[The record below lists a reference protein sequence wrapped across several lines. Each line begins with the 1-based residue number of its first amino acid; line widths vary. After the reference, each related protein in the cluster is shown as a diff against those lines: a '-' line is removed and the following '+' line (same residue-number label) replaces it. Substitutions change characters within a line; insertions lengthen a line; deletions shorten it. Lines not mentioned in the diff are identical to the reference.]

1 MKKTIKLLALIISVG
16 ILMSSCSTVVQPN
29 YGGVLMQ
36 NYGKS
41 GKSDY
46 SEQFGRVSDW
56 GFGTQLFQV
65 PLWQQRASVEDT
77 LHMQDSKNNVM
88 TCYPKY
94 AYSILKGRLVDVV
107 FNNSQIAKQNSSDGG
122 SFLKNIEDN
131 VLEMAIY
138 DIIKEQSRKHLAD
151 SLMNNGGSLKF
162 EKECEDIIRTFF
174 ESKGFKLDAITI
186 QLTYSNKIM
195 ETLDKRLE
203 VSTSVSTLD
212 QEIIQQ
218 LKINQLEELRTDFA
232 LIQSRAL
239 TPEILEARRIARWDG
254 HYPMYY
260 SGNGLPLPMIMSDI
274 KSRPENKTKPK
285 TK

>member
-1 MKKTIKLLALIISVG
+1 MKKTIKTMFMSLSVALF
-16 ILMSSCSTVVQPN
+16 MASCGTVVQPN

-41 GKSDY
+41 GKGDY
-46 SEQFGRVSDW
+46 TEQSGRVNDW
-56 GFGTQLFQV
+56 GMGTQLFQV

-77 LHMQDSKNNVM
+77 LNMQDSKNNVM

-94 AYSILKGRLVDVV
+94 AYTITKGKLVDVV
-107 FNNSQIAKQNSSDGG
+107 FNNSQIAKENSSDGA
-122 SFLKNIEDN
+122 SFLKRIEDN

-162 EKECEDIIRTFF
+162 EKECEDIIRKAFAD
-174 ESKGFKLDAITI
+174 KGFTLEAITI

-203 VSTSVSTLD
+203 VSTNVSTLD

-218 LKINQLEELRTDFA
+218 RKRNELEQLRTDFA
-232 LIQSRAL
+232 LIHSKSL
-239 TPEILEARRIARWDG
+239 TPEILELKRIERWDG

-260 SGNGLPLPMIMSDI
+260 GVNNLPIPTI
-274 KSRPENKTKPK
+274 NTKK
-285 TK
+285 

>member
-1 MKKTIKLLALIISVG
+1 MKKTIKLLALSLSLG
-16 ILMSSCSTVVQPN
+16 ILMSSCGTVVKPN

-36 NYGKS
+36 NYGKA

-46 SEQFGRVSDW
+46 SEQSGRVSTW
-56 GFGTQLFQV
+56 GWGTELFQV

-77 LHMQDSKNNVM
+77 LNMQDSKNNVM

-94 AYSILKGRLVDVV
+94 AYTITKGRLVDVV
-107 FNNSQIAKQNSSDGG
+107 FNNSQIAKENSSDGA

-162 EKECEDIIRTFF
+162 EKECEDIIRKVFAD
-174 ESKGFKLDAITI
+174 KGFTLEAITI
-186 QLTYSNKIM
+186 QLTYSSKIM

-203 VSTSVSTLD
+203 VSTNVSTLD

-218 LKINQLEELRTDFA
+218 RKRNELEQLRTDFA
-232 LIQSRAL
+232 LIHSKSL
-239 TPEILEARRIARWDG
+239 TPEILELKRIEKWSG
-254 HYPMYY
+254 NYPTYY
-260 SGNGLPLPMIMSDI
+260 SGKDLPLPLIGNI
-274 KSRPENKTKPK
+274 NKK
-285 TK
+285 

>member
-1 MKKTIKLLALIISVG
+1 MKKTIKLLAVSLSLG
-16 ILMSSCSTVVQPN
+16 ILMSSCGTVVKPN

-36 NYGKS
+36 NYGKG

-46 SEQFGRVSDW
+46 SEQSGRVSTW
-56 GFGTQLFQV
+56 GLGTELFQV

-77 LHMQDSKNNVM
+77 LNMQDSKNNVM
-88 TCYPKY
+88 QCFPKY
-94 AYSILKGRLVDVV
+94 AYTITKGRLVDVV
-107 FNNSQIAKQNSSDGG
+107 FNNTQVAKESSSGG
-122 SFLKNIEDN
+122 ASFLKTIEDN

-162 EKECEDIIRTFF
+162 EKECEDIIRKVFAD
-174 ESKGFKLDAITI
+174 KGFTLEAITI
-186 QLTYSNKIM
+186 QLTYSSKIM

-203 VSTSVSTLD
+203 VSTNVSTLD

-218 LKINQLEELRTDFA
+218 RKRNELEQLRTDFA
-232 LIQSRAL
+232 LIHSRSL
-239 TPEILEARRIARWDG
+239 TPEILELKRLEKWDG

-260 SGNGLPLPMIMSDI
+260 GLNNLPIPTVNA
-274 KSRPENKTKPK
+274 KK
-285 TK
+285 

>member
-1 MKKTIKLLALIISVG
+1 MKKTMKTMIMALSVA
-16 ILMSSCSTVVQPN
+16 LFMASCGTVVKPN

-46 SEQFGRVSDW
+46 TEQSGRVSTW
-56 GFGTQLFQV
+56 GWGTELFQV

-77 LHMQDSKNNVM
+77 LNMQDSKNNVM

-94 AYSILKGRLVDVV
+94 AYSITKGRLVDVV
-107 FNNSQIAKQNSSDGG
+107 FNNSQIARENSSDGA
-122 SFLKNIEDN
+122 SFLKHIEDN

-162 EKECEDIIRTFF
+162 EKECEDIIRKAFAD
-174 ESKGFKLDAITI
+174 KGFTLEAITI

-203 VSTSVSTLD
+203 VSTNVSTLD

-218 LKINQLEELRTDFA
+218 RKRNELEQLRTDFA
-232 LIQSRAL
+232 LIHSKSL
-239 TPEILEARRIARWDG
+239 TPEILELKRIDKWDG

-260 SGNGLPLPMIMSDI
+260 GVSNLPIPTI
-274 KSRPENKTKPK
+274 NTKK
-285 TK
+285 

>member
-1 MKKTIKLLALIISVG
+1 MKKTIKLLVLCLLVG
-16 ILMSSCSTVVQPN
+16 ILMSSCGTVVKPN

-36 NYGKS
+36 NYGKA

-46 SEQFGRVSDW
+46 TEESGRVSTW
-56 GFGTQLFQV
+56 GMGTELFQV

-77 LHMQDSKNNVM
+77 LYMQDSKNNEM

-94 AYSILKGRLVDVV
+94 AYSVTKGKLVDVV
-107 FNNSQIAKQNSSDGG
+107 FNNSQIAKENSADGE
-122 SFLKNIEDN
+122 SFLKHVEDN

-162 EKECEDIIRTFF
+162 EKECEDIIRKAFAD
-174 ESKGFKLDAITI
+174 KGFTLEAITI

-203 VSTSVSTLD
+203 VSTNVSTLD

-218 LKINQLEELRTDFA
+218 RKKNELEQLRTEFA
-232 LIQSRAL
+232 LIQSKAL
-239 TPEILEARRIARWDG
+239 TPEILEARRIEKWDG
-254 HYPMYY
+254 HYPTYY
-260 SGNGLPLPMIMSDI
+260 SGTGLPLPILNSNGTVTYI
-274 KSRPENKTKPK
+274 NKSK
-285 TK
+285 

>member
-1 MKKTIKLLALIISVG
+1 MKKIIKLLVLCLSVG
-16 ILMSSCSTVVQPN
+16 ILMSSCGTVVQPN

-36 NYGKS
+36 NYGKA

-46 SEQFGRVSDW
+46 SEESGRVSDW
-56 GFGTQLFQV
+56 GMGTQLFQV

-88 TCYPKY
+88 TCFPRY
-94 AYSILKGRLVDVV
+94 AYKVTKGKLVDVV
-107 FNNSQIAKQNSSDGG
+107 FNNSQIAKENSTDGT
-122 SFLKNIEDN
+122 SFLKRIEDN

-162 EKECEDIIRTFF
+162 EKECEDIIRTVFA
-174 ESKGFKLDAITI
+174 EKGFTLEAITI

-203 VSTSVSTLD
+203 VSTNVSTLD

-218 LKINQLEELRTDFA
+218 RKKNELEQLRTEFA
-232 LIQSRAL
+232 LIQSKAL
-239 TPEILEARRIARWDG
+239 TPEILEARRIAKWDG
-254 HYPMYY
+254 HLPSYY
-260 SGNGLPLPMIMSDI
+260 GGGGMPLPILNSNGTI
-274 KSRPENKTKPK
+274 TNLNNRK
-285 TK
+285 

>member
-1 MKKTIKLLALIISVG
+1 MKKTIKLLVLSLSLG
-16 ILMSSCSTVVQPN
+16 ILMSSCGTVVEAN

-36 NYGKS
+36 NYGKA

-46 SEQFGRVSDW
+46 SEQSGRVSTW
-56 GFGTQLFQV
+56 GWGTRLFQV

-77 LHMQDSKNNVM
+77 LNMQDSKNNVM

-94 AYSILKGRLVDVV
+94 AYTVTKGRLVDVV
-107 FNNSQIAKQNSSDGG
+107 FNNSQIARENSSDGA
-122 SFLKNIEDN
+122 SFLKHVEDN
-131 VLEMAIY
+131 ILEMAIY

-162 EKECEDIIRTFF
+162 EKECEDIIRKAFT
-174 ESKGFKLDAITI
+174 EKGFTLDAITI

-203 VSTSVSTLD
+203 VSTNVSTLD

-218 LKINQLEELRTDFA
+218 RKKNELEQLRTEFA
-232 LIQSRAL
+232 LIHSKSL
-239 TPEILEARRIARWDG
+239 TPEILELKRIEKWSG
-254 HYPMYY
+254 NYPMYY
-260 SGNGLPLPMIMSDI
+260 SGKDLPLPLIGNI
-274 KSRPENKTKPK
+274 KK
-285 TK
+285 

>member
-1 MKKTIKLLALIISVG
+1 MKKTIKLLALCLSVG
-16 ILMSSCSTVVQPN
+16 ILMSSCGTVVQPN

-36 NYGKS
+36 NYGKA

-46 SEQFGRVSDW
+46 SEESGRVSDW
-56 GFGTQLFQV
+56 GMGTQLFQV

-88 TCYPKY
+88 TCFPRY
-94 AYSILKGRLVDVV
+94 AYKVTKGKLVDVV
-107 FNNSQIAKQNSSDGG
+107 FNNSQIAKENSTDGA
-122 SFLKNIEDN
+122 SFLKRIEDN

-162 EKECEDIIRTFF
+162 EKECEDIIRTVFA
-174 ESKGFKLDAITI
+174 EKGFTLEAITI

-203 VSTSVSTLD
+203 VSTNVSTLD

-218 LKINQLEELRTDFA
+218 RKKNELEQLRTEFA
-232 LIQSRAL
+232 LIQSKAL
-239 TPEILEARRIARWDG
+239 TPEILEARRIAKWDG
-254 HYPMYY
+254 HLPSYY
-260 SGNGLPLPMIMSDI
+260 GGGGMPLPILNPNGTI
-274 KSRPENKTKPK
+274 TNLNNRK
-285 TK
+285 

>member
-1 MKKTIKLLALIISVG
+1 MKKSIKLLALCLSVG
-16 ILMSSCSTVVQPN
+16 VLMSSCGTVVQPN

-36 NYGKS
+36 NYGKA

-46 SEQFGRVSDW
+46 TEQSGRVSTW
-56 GFGTQLFQV
+56 GWGTQLFQV

-77 LHMQDSKNNVM
+77 LRLQDSKNNVM
-88 TCYPKY
+88 TCFPKY
-94 AYSILKGRLVDVV
+94 AYSVSKGKLVDVV
-107 FNNSQIAKQNSSDGG
+107 FNNSQIAKENSSDGA
-122 SFLKNIEDN
+122 SFLKHVEDN

-162 EKECEDIIRTFF
+162 EKECEDLIRKAFAD
-174 ESKGFKLDAITI
+174 KGFTLEAITI
-186 QLTYSNKIM
+186 QLTYSDRIM

-203 VSTSVSTLD
+203 VTTNVSTLD

-218 LKINQLEELRTDFA
+218 RKRNELEQLKTDWA
-232 LIQSRAL
+232 LIHSKSL
-239 TPEILEARRIARWDG
+239 TPEILELKRIEKWDG

-260 SGNGLPLPMIMSDI
+260 GGSNLPIPMI
-274 KSRPENKTKPK
+274 NTKK
-285 TK
+285 